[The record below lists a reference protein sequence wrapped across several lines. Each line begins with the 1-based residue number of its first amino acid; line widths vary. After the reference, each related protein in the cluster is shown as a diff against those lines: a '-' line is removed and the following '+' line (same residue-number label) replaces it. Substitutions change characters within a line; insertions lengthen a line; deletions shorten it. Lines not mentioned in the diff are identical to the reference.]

1 MSNAALSE
9 RTDARQVASPA
20 TTNES
25 TAMLTMIQR
34 AATDPAFDADKMQKM
49 MELYERHT
57 DRTAAAAFNAAMVR
71 AQAEIG
77 PVFRD
82 KFNAQ
87 TNSAYAA
94 LESIDRKISPVYTL
108 HGFSLS
114 FGTGDS
120 PLVGHIRTVC
130 DCMHEA
136 GHTKTYHVDL
146 PIDSAGIKGS
156 VNKTGVHASG
166 STFSYARRYLTMMI
180 FNVVLT
186 NEDNDGN
193 GDGEQPPSL
202 GELLN
207 EWVPKAYAAETKEGL
222 TAIWQAGVQFSQ
234 DLKAT
239 DKKTAT
245 DLYEALKVAVTTRGQ
260 QLSPAHQEGVT
271 Q

>member
-1 MSNAALSE
+1 MTNLALAE
-9 RTDARQVASPA
+9 QAEARQVSAPV

-49 MELYERHT
+49 MEMYERHT

-94 LESIDRKISPVYTL
+94 LESIDRRISPVYTA

-120 PLVGHIRTVC
+120 SLVGHIRTLC

-136 GHTKTYHVDL
+136 GHTKQYHVDL

-156 VNKTGVHASG
+156 VNKTGVHAAG

-180 FNVVLT
+180 FNVVMT
-186 NEDNDGN
+186 NEDDDGQSAN
-193 GDGEQPPSL
+193 TPQEPPAEPVITAGQAAQL
-202 GELLN
+202 DALLKKCTPALQEN
-207 EWVPKAYAAETKEGL
+207 FTAKYGCAANVYKSEFDAVSARITKS
-222 TAIWQAGVQFSQ
+222 AN
-234 DLKAT
+234 
-239 DKKTAT
+239 
-245 DLYEALKVAVTTRGQ
+245 R
-260 QLSPAHQEGVT
+260 PQE
-271 Q
+271 

>member
-1 MSNAALSE
+1 MTNSALAE
-9 RTDARQVASPA
+9 RTEARQAASPA
-20 TTNES
+20 ATNES

-49 MELYERHT
+49 MEMYERHT

-87 TNSAYAA
+87 TSSAYAA

-120 PLVGHIRTVC
+120 PLVGYIRTVC

-156 VNKTGVHASG
+156 VNKTGVHAAG

-186 NEDNDGN
+186 NEDDDGN
-193 GDGEQPPSL
+193 GAGPDPAPEPVITHGQAAQL
-202 GELLN
+202 DALLQKCSQALQDN
-207 EWVPKAYAAETKEGL
+207 FKAKYGCAANVFKSEFD
-222 TAIWQAGVQFSQ
+222 AVSARIS
-234 DLKAT
+234 KA
-239 DKKTAT
+239 AS
-245 DLYEALKVAVTTRGQ
+245 R
-260 QLSPAHQEGVT
+260 PQE
-271 Q
+271 

>member
-1 MSNAALSE
+1 MSNVALAEQSE
-9 RTDARQVASPA
+9 ARQVASPA
-20 TTNES
+20 ATNES

-49 MELYERHT
+49 MEMYERHT

-82 KFNAQ
+82 QYNAQ
-87 TNSAYAA
+87 TSSSYAA
-94 LESIDRKISPVYTL
+94 LESIDRKISPVYTA

-120 PLVGHIRTVC
+120 ALVGHIRTLC

-136 GHTKTYHVDL
+136 GHTKQYHVDL

-156 VNKTGVHASG
+156 VNKTGVHAAG

-186 NEDNDGN
+186 NEDDDGN
-193 GDGEQPPSL
+193 GAGPEPAPEPVVTAGQAAQITALL
-202 GELLN
+202 GKCSQLMQDSFKAKYGAPENVYKSEVDEVLARLN
-207 EWVPKAYAAETKEGL
+207 KSANRPKE
-222 TAIWQAGVQFSQ
+222 
-234 DLKAT
+234 
-239 DKKTAT
+239 
-245 DLYEALKVAVTTRGQ
+245 
-260 QLSPAHQEGVT
+260 
-271 Q
+271 

>member
-1 MSNAALSE
+1 MTNAALAE
-9 RTDARQVASPA
+9 RTETRQVASPV

-49 MELYERHT
+49 MEMYERHT

-186 NEDNDGN
+186 NEDDDGN
-193 GDGEQPPSL
+193 GAGPEPAPEPVITTGQAAQLDA
-202 GELLN
+202 LLQKCSQVLQDN
-207 EWVPKAYAAETKEGL
+207 FKAKYGCAANVFKSEFD
-222 TAIWQAGVQFSQ
+222 AVSARIS
-234 DLKAT
+234 KA
-239 DKKTAT
+239 AS
-245 DLYEALKVAVTTRGQ
+245 R
-260 QLSPAHQEGVT
+260 PQE
-271 Q
+271 

>member
-1 MSNAALSE
+1 MTNAALAE
-9 RTDARQVASPA
+9 RTETRQVASPA

-49 MELYERHT
+49 MEMYERHT

-77 PVFRD
+77 PVYRD

-87 TNSAYAA
+87 TSSSYAA

-156 VNKTGVHASG
+156 VNKTGVHAAG

-186 NEDNDGN
+186 NEDDDGN
-193 GDGEQPPSL
+193 GAGPEPDPEPVITPGQAAQL
-202 GELLN
+202 DALLKKCSQVLQDN
-207 EWVPKAYAAETKEGL
+207 FTAKYGCAANVFKSEFDAVSARITKAA
-222 TAIWQAGVQFSQ
+222 S
-234 DLKAT
+234 
-239 DKKTAT
+239 
-245 DLYEALKVAVTTRGQ
+245 R
-260 QLSPAHQEGVT
+260 PQE
-271 Q
+271 

>member
-1 MSNAALSE
+1 MSNVALAEQSE
-9 RTDARQVASPA
+9 TRQVASPA
-20 TTNES
+20 ATNES

-49 MELYERHT
+49 MEMYERHT

-94 LESIDRKISPVYTL
+94 LESIDRKISPVYTA

-120 PLVGHIRTVC
+120 ALVGHIRTMC

-136 GHTKTYHVDL
+136 GHTKQYHVDL

-156 VNKTGVHASG
+156 VNKTGVHAAG

-186 NEDNDGN
+186 NEDDDGN
-193 GDGEQPPSL
+193 GAGPEPAPEPVVTAGQAAQITA
-202 GELLN
+202 LLN
-207 EWVPKAYAAETKEGL
+207 KCSQVMQESFKAKYGDPANVYKSEVDEVLARLNKSANRPKE
-222 TAIWQAGVQFSQ
+222 
-234 DLKAT
+234 
-239 DKKTAT
+239 
-245 DLYEALKVAVTTRGQ
+245 
-260 QLSPAHQEGVT
+260 
-271 Q
+271 

>member
-1 MSNAALSE
+1 MSTSALAE
-9 RTDARQVASPA
+9 RNDARQVASPA

-49 MELYERHT
+49 MEMYERHT

-71 AQAEIG
+71 AQSEIG

-87 TNSAYAA
+87 TNSSYAA

-146 PIDSAGIKGS
+146 PIDAAGIKGS

-193 GDGEQPPSL
+193 GDGDQPPSI
-202 GELLN
+202 GELMN
-207 EWVPKAYAAETKEGL
+207 EWIPKAYAAENTEAL
-222 TAIWQAGVQFSQ
+222 TAVWRAGVQCSQ
-234 DLKAT
+234 ALKAT
-239 DKKTAT
+239 DSKAAT
-245 DLYEALKVAVTTRGQ
+245 ELYEALKVAVTTRGQ
-260 QLSPAHQEGVT
+260 QFSAPHQAGAAA
-271 Q
+271 

>member
-1 MSNAALSE
+1 MSNVALAENSE
-9 RTDARQVASPA
+9 ARQVASPA
-20 TTNES
+20 ATNES

-49 MELYERHT
+49 MEMYERHT

-87 TNSAYAA
+87 TSSSYAA
-94 LESIDRKISPVYTL
+94 LESIDRKISPVYTA

-120 PLVGHIRTVC
+120 ALVGHIRTLC

-136 GHTKTYHVDL
+136 GHTKQYHVDL

-156 VNKTGVHASG
+156 VNKTGVHAAG

-186 NEDNDGN
+186 NEDDDGN
-193 GDGEQPPSL
+193 GAGPEPAPEPVVTAGQAAQITALL
-202 GELLN
+202 GKCSQLMQDSFKAKYGVPENVYKSEVDEVLARLN
-207 EWVPKAYAAETKEGL
+207 KSANRPKE
-222 TAIWQAGVQFSQ
+222 
-234 DLKAT
+234 
-239 DKKTAT
+239 
-245 DLYEALKVAVTTRGQ
+245 
-260 QLSPAHQEGVT
+260 
-271 Q
+271 

>member
-1 MSNAALSE
+1 MTNSALAE
-9 RTDARQVASPA
+9 RTETRQVASPA
-20 TTNES
+20 ATNES

-49 MELYERHT
+49 MEMYERHT

-87 TNSAYAA
+87 TSSAYAA
-94 LESIDRKISPVYTL
+94 LESIDRKISPVYTI

-156 VNKTGVHASG
+156 VNKTGVHAAG

-186 NEDNDGN
+186 NEDDDGN
-193 GDGEQPPSL
+193 GAGPEPAPDPVITAGQAAQL
-202 GELLN
+202 DALLQKCSQVLQDN
-207 EWVPKAYAAETKEGL
+207 FKAKYGCAANVFKSEFD
-222 TAIWQAGVQFSQ
+222 AVSARIS
-234 DLKAT
+234 KA
-239 DKKTAT
+239 AS
-245 DLYEALKVAVTTRGQ
+245 R
-260 QLSPAHQEGVT
+260 PQE
-271 Q
+271 

>member
-1 MSNAALSE
+1 MTNSALAE
-9 RTDARQVASPA
+9 RTETRQVASPA
-20 TTNES
+20 ATNES

-49 MELYERHT
+49 MEMYERHT

-87 TNSAYAA
+87 TNSSYAA

-130 DCMHEA
+130 DCMHED

-193 GDGEQPPSL
+193 GDEGKPQSL
-202 GELLN
+202 GELMN
-207 EWVPKAYAAETKEGL
+207 EWIPKAYAADSKESL
-222 TAIWQAGVQFSQ
+222 TAIWQAGVKASQ

-239 DKKTAT
+239 DNKTAT
-245 DLYEALKVAVTTRGQ
+245 DLYEALKVAVTTRGS
-260 QLSPAHQEGVT
+260 QLSAAPQEGAS

>member
-1 MSNAALSE
+1 MTNSALAE
-9 RTDARQVASPA
+9 RTETRQVASPA
-20 TTNES
+20 ATNES

-49 MELYERHT
+49 MEMYERHT

-120 PLVGHIRTVC
+120 PLVSHIRTVC

-156 VNKTGVHASG
+156 VNKTGVHAAG

-186 NEDNDGN
+186 NEDDDGN
-193 GDGEQPPSL
+193 GADPEPTPEPVITAGQAAQL
-202 GELLN
+202 DALLQKCSPVLQEN
-207 EWVPKAYAAETKEGL
+207 FKAKYGCAANVFKSE
-222 TAIWQAGVQFSQ
+222 F
-234 DLKAT
+234 D
-239 DKKTAT
+239 
-245 DLYEALKVAVTTRGQ
+245 AVSARI
-260 QLSPAHQEGVT
+260 SKSASRPQE
-271 Q
+271 

>member
-1 MSNAALSE
+1 MSNSAVAE
-9 RTDARQVASPA
+9 QNDARQVASPA

-25 TAMLTMIQR
+25 TAMLSMIQR
-34 AATDPAFDADKMQKM
+34 AATDPAFDAGKMQTM
-49 MELYERHT
+49 MEMYERHT

-71 AQAEIG
+71 AQSEIG

-94 LESIDRKISPVYTL
+94 LESIDRKISPVYTRQ
-108 HGFSLS
+108 GFSLS

-146 PIDSAGIKGS
+146 PIDAAGIKGS

-193 GDGEQPPSL
+193 GEPPT
-202 GELLN
+202 EPVITVN
-207 EWVPKAYAAETKEGL
+207 QAAQL
-222 TAIWQAGVQFSQ
+222 
-234 DLKAT
+234 
-239 DKKTAT
+239 
-245 DLYEALKVAVTTRGQ
+245 EALLQKCSQTLRDNFTTKYGCPANVFKSEFDAVSAR
-260 QLSPAHQEGVT
+260 LSKAANRPQE
-271 Q
+271 

>member
-1 MSNAALSE
+1 MNSTALAE
-9 RTDARQVASPA
+9 QHGDRQVAGPA
-20 TTNES
+20 ITNES

-49 MELYERHT
+49 MEMYERHT

-87 TNSAYAA
+87 TNSSYAA
-94 LESIDRKISPVYTL
+94 LESIDRKISPVYTTW
-108 HGFSLS
+108 GFSLS

-136 GHTKTYHVDL
+136 GHTKQYHVDL

-186 NEDNDGN
+186 NEDDDGN
-193 GDGEQPPSL
+193 GDQAQGL
-202 GELLN
+202 GELMN
-207 EWVPKAYAAETKEGL
+207 DWIPRAYAAESKDAL
-222 TAIWQAGVQFSQ
+222 TAVWQAGVQFSQ

-239 DKKTAT
+239 DKQTAT
-245 DLYEALKVAVTTRGQ
+245 DLYDALKVAVSTRGQ
-260 QLSPAHQEGVT
+260 QLSAASQTGAS

>member
-1 MSNAALSE
+1 MNNAALAEQS
-9 RTDARQVASPA
+9 DVRQVASPA

-34 AATDPAFDADKMQKM
+34 AATDTAFDADKMQKM
-49 MELYERHT
+49 MEMYERHT

-94 LESIDRKISPVYTL
+94 LESIDRQISPVYTAW
-108 HGFSLS
+108 GFSLS
-114 FGTGDS
+114 FGTDDS

-136 GHTKTYHVDL
+136 GHTKRYHVDL

-156 VNKTGVHASG
+156 VNKTGVHAAG
-166 STFSYARRYLTMMI
+166 STYSYARRYLTMMI

-193 GDGEQPPSL
+193 GDQAQNL
-202 GELLN
+202 GELMN
-207 EWVPKAYAAETKEGL
+207 DWIPKAYAAESKDAL
-222 TAIWQAGVQFSQ
+222 TEVWKTGVQFSK

-239 DKKTAT
+239 DEQAANA
-245 DLYEALKVAVTTRGQ
+245 LYEALKVAVSSRGQ
-260 QLSPAHQEGVT
+260 QLSAAPQAGDNQ
-271 Q
+271 

>member
-1 MSNAALSE
+1 MSNVALAE
-9 RTDARQVASPA
+9 QPEARQVASPA
-20 TTNES
+20 ATNES

-49 MELYERHT
+49 MEMYERHT

-82 KFNAQ
+82 KYNAQ
-87 TNSAYAA
+87 TSSSYAA
-94 LESIDRKISPVYTL
+94 LESIDRKISPVYTA

-120 PLVGHIRTVC
+120 ALVGHIRTIC

-136 GHTKTYHVDL
+136 GHTKQYHVDL

-156 VNKTGVHASG
+156 VNKTGVHAAG

-186 NEDNDGN
+186 NEDDDGN
-193 GDGEQPPSL
+193 GAGPEPAPEPVVTAGQAAQITALL
-202 GELLN
+202 GKCSQLMQDSFKAKYGAPENVYKSEVDEVLARLN
-207 EWVPKAYAAETKEGL
+207 KSANRPKE
-222 TAIWQAGVQFSQ
+222 
-234 DLKAT
+234 
-239 DKKTAT
+239 
-245 DLYEALKVAVTTRGQ
+245 
-260 QLSPAHQEGVT
+260 
-271 Q
+271 

>member
-1 MSNAALSE
+1 MSNVVLAEQSE
-9 RTDARQVASPA
+9 ARQVASPVA
-20 TTNES
+20 TNES

-49 MELYERHT
+49 MEMYERHT

-82 KFNAQ
+82 KYNAQ
-87 TNSAYAA
+87 TSSSYAA
-94 LESIDRKISPVYTL
+94 LESIDRKISPVYTA

-120 PLVGHIRTVC
+120 ALVGHIRTLC

-136 GHTKTYHVDL
+136 GHTKQYHVDL

-156 VNKTGVHASG
+156 VNKTGVHAAG

-186 NEDNDGN
+186 NEDDDGN
-193 GDGEQPPSL
+193 GAGPEPAPEPVVTAGQAAQITALL
-202 GELLN
+202 GKCSQLMRDSFKAKYGAPENVYKSEVDEVLARLN
-207 EWVPKAYAAETKEGL
+207 KSANRPKE
-222 TAIWQAGVQFSQ
+222 
-234 DLKAT
+234 
-239 DKKTAT
+239 
-245 DLYEALKVAVTTRGQ
+245 
-260 QLSPAHQEGVT
+260 
-271 Q
+271 

>member
-1 MSNAALSE
+1 MSNVALAEQSE
-9 RTDARQVASPA
+9 ARQVASPA
-20 TTNES
+20 ATNES

-49 MELYERHT
+49 MEMYERHT

-82 KFNAQ
+82 KYNAQ
-87 TNSAYAA
+87 TSSSYAA
-94 LESIDRKISPVYTL
+94 LESIDRKISPVYTA

-120 PLVGHIRTVC
+120 ALVGHIRTLC

-136 GHTKTYHVDL
+136 GHTKQYHVDL

-156 VNKTGVHASG
+156 VNKTGVHAAG

-186 NEDNDGN
+186 NEDDDGN
-193 GDGEQPPSL
+193 G
-202 GELLN
+202 
-207 EWVPKAYAAETKEGL
+207 
-222 TAIWQAGVQFSQ
+222 AGPEPAPEPV
-234 DLKAT
+234 
-239 DKKTAT
+239 
-245 DLYEALKVAVTTRGQ
+245 VTTGQ
-260 QLSPAHQEGVT
+260 AAQITALLGKCSQLMQDSFKAKYGAPENVYKSEVDEVLARLNKSANRPKE
-271 Q
+271 

>member
-1 MSNAALSE
+1 MTNAALAE
-9 RTDARQVASPA
+9 RTETRQIASPA

-49 MELYERHT
+49 MEMYERHT

-82 KFNAQ
+82 KFNTQ
-87 TNSAYAA
+87 TSSAYAA

-156 VNKTGVHASG
+156 VNKTGVHAAG

-186 NEDNDGN
+186 NEDDDGN
-193 GDGEQPPSL
+193 GAGPEPAPEPVITTGQAAQLDA
-202 GELLN
+202 LLQKCSQVLQDN
-207 EWVPKAYAAETKEGL
+207 FKAKYGCAANVFKSEFD
-222 TAIWQAGVQFSQ
+222 AVSARIS
-234 DLKAT
+234 KA
-239 DKKTAT
+239 AS
-245 DLYEALKVAVTTRGQ
+245 R
-260 QLSPAHQEGVT
+260 PQE
-271 Q
+271 

>member
-1 MSNAALSE
+1 MNSTALAE
-9 RTDARQVASPA
+9 QHDARQVASPA
-20 TTNES
+20 TTSES

-49 MELYERHT
+49 MEMYERHT

-87 TNSAYAA
+87 TSSSYAA
-94 LESIDRKISPVYTL
+94 LESIDRKISPVYTA

-120 PLVGHIRTVC
+120 ALVGHIRTLC

-136 GHTKTYHVDL
+136 GHTKQYHVDL

-156 VNKTGVHASG
+156 VNKTGVHAAG

-186 NEDNDGN
+186 NEDDDGN
-193 GDGEQPPSL
+193 GSGPEPAPEPVITSGQAAQLDA
-202 GELLN
+202 LLQKCSQVLQDN
-207 EWVPKAYAAETKEGL
+207 FKAKYGCAANVFKSEFD
-222 TAIWQAGVQFSQ
+222 AVSARIS
-234 DLKAT
+234 KA
-239 DKKTAT
+239 AS
-245 DLYEALKVAVTTRGQ
+245 R
-260 QLSPAHQEGVT
+260 PQE
-271 Q
+271 

>member
-1 MSNAALSE
+1 MSNTALAE
-9 RTDARQVASPA
+9 KFDGRQIASLA
-20 TTNES
+20 ITSES

-49 MELYERHT
+49 MEMYERHT

-82 KFNAQ
+82 KLNAQ

-94 LESIDRKISPVYTL
+94 LESIDRKISPVYTGY
-108 HGFSLS
+108 GFSLS

-120 PLVGHIRTVC
+120 PLAGHIRTVC

-136 GHTKTYHVDL
+136 GHTKQYHVDL

-166 STFSYARRYLTMMI
+166 STYSYARRYLTMMI

-186 NEDNDGN
+186 NEDDDGN
-193 GDGEQPPSL
+193 GDQTQGL

-207 EWVPKAYAAETKEGL
+207 EWIPKAYAAESKDAL

-239 DKKTAT
+239 DKQTAT

-260 QLSPAHQEGVT
+260 QINNSPESGGHQ
-271 Q
+271 